1 MILFSMDLR
10 DTLGVRFG
18 FPLHQVPWIFIHI
31 TIPILLVT
39 CFEFSFL
46 GMSCSSLSHIATFVS
61 QVVSQ
66 FSSTSIHHLSYH
78 FSFSSILIDRCLAS

>member
-1 MILFSMDLR
+1 MILFSMDLG

-31 TIPILLVT
+31 TIPILSVT
-39 CFEFSFL
+39 CFDLSFL

-61 QVVSQ
+61 QLVSP
-66 FSSTSIHHLSYH
+66 FSSTSIHRLSYP
-78 FSFSSILIDRCLAS
+78 FSFSSILIDHHLTS